1 MGRFEI
7 ALQEHRRIRLPQLK
21 HEHLSGNVP
30 ALVDTRS
37 ASEFAGYTYAYQPRR
52 GRIPTAIHIPFTS
65 FFSKTGNFIDQQTYL
80 QGLPETLSRAG
91 RLVAYCEV
99 GVRSALFAL
108 LHEIYTGRVVAN
120 YDGSILE
127 WALDPELPMERDS
140 RSQYRPPGAIHYL
153 LRRF

>member
-1 MGRFEI
+1 MHMTVDIISPQSLREKLRLDTI
-7 ALQEHRRIRLPQLK
+7 AI
-21 HEHLSGNVP
+21 
-30 ALVDTRS
+30 VDAR
-37 ASEFAGYTYAYQPRR
+37 
-52 GRIPTAIHIPFTS
+52 PFTS

-80 QGLPETLSRAG
+80 QQLPETLSRAG
-91 RLVAYCEV
+91 MPVTYCEV
-99 GVRSALFAL
+99 SVRSALFAL

-140 RSQYRPPGAIHYL
+140 RSQYRPLGAIHSL